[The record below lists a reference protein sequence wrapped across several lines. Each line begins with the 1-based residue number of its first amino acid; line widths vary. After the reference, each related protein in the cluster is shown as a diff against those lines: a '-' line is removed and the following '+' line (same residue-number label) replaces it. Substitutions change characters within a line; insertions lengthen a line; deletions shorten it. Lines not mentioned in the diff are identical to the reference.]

1 MKYRLALIVITL
13 SIMLAV
19 FNFSTVPFA
28 GGDNFAYYHLSRAI
42 AQGKGY
48 IELWDANLPLHTQ
61 YPPMFPVILLPAA
74 ILNFYTLAKVIVF
87 ICYILMLWFAYKL
100 FEVLNGKN
108 KTATII
114 ALMLLAFAPVV
125 IQYSSLVLSEIP
137 YILFSVLALYMC
149 ATKRFGL
156 ALAFAVATFLTRT
169 VGITLLIA
177 VSWYCLTERRRNDN
191 NV

>member
-1 MKYRLALIVITL
+1 MKHKLALIIITL
-13 SIMLAV
+13 SVMLAV
-19 FNFSTVPFA
+19 FNFSTIPFA

-61 YPPMFPVILLPAA
+61 YPPMFPILLLPAA
-74 ILNFYTLAKVIVF
+74 ILNSYTLAKVIVF
-87 ICYILMLWFAYKL
+87 LFYFFVLLFSYKL
-100 FEVLNGKN
+100 FEELNGKDE
-108 KTATII
+108 TATII

-137 YILFSVLALYMC
+137 YMMFSVLALYMC